1 MYFTWFNLMPWP
13 YLAEDFRAHHRSIWV
28 DIPSALYDPKKG
40 HIDEAGHMVPYEQ
53 PEMFV
58 SVVGGFLG

>member
-1 MYFTWFNLMPWP
+1 MYFTWFDLMPWP
-13 YLAEDFRAHHRSIWV
+13 YLAEAFRAHHR
-28 DIPSALYDPKKG
+28 
-40 HIDEAGHMVPYEQ
+40 Q